1 MFSGRGGEA
10 DMSRP
15 DARLHD
21 QPGDDASNGEKTH
34 KRMLS
39 SMLWDYCILWC
50 GLYLFRQGFVDLE
63 IRFKDEA

>member
-1 MFSGRGGEA
+1 MYFVLFSGRGGEA

-34 KRMLS
+34 NTMLS
-39 SMLWDYCILWC
+39 SLL
-50 GLYLFRQGFVDLE
+50 
-63 IRFKDEA
+63 